1 MCLPQCRTCPCQ
13 DMLCNSRA
21 HEVFCCREP
30 REYLRHVMNAT
41 NMSCLTPEGA
51 ISGECDFLSAN
62 MYARSLFGE
71 CLASYRGGSHD
82 LIISCLVIIIRGGR
96 AGESECGANGGRYHH
111 RPCQDSQQDAGHCPV
126 TWRPDNDG

>member
-1 MCLPQCRTCPCQ
+1 MCLPQCCTCSLPRDVIDSQ
-13 DMLCNSRA
+13 A
-21 HEVFCCREP
+21 HIIFCCSEP

-71 CLASYRGGSHD
+71 CLAGYRGRSHD
-82 LIISCLVIIIRGGR
+82 LTISCLVITIRGGR
-96 AGESECGANGGRYHH
+96 AGELERGANGGRYHH
-111 RPCQDSQQDAGHCPV
+111 RPCQDSQQDAGYCAV